1 MSLHLAKQD
10 FPIFTHNEGLIYLD
24 NAATTQKPASVID
37 AMTHYYS
44 HFNANVGRSVHRLS
58 NLSHE
63 AYEAS
68 RQTIARF
75 INAASGDS
83 MIFTKGT
90 TEAINFVA
98 QNFVRHG
105 LKAGDE
111 VLVTGMEHHSNL
123 LPWQAA
129 CEQTGAT
136 LRVVPVDTQGQIR
149 VEDYAALLSPRTR
162 LVAIAH
168 VSNVLGVTNPVKTM
182 TRLARERQIPVLI
195 DGAQAIAHLKVDVQ
209 DLDADFYCFSSHK
222 MYGPQGIGALYVHP
236 RQADWITPFQTGG
249 GVAYGVNYER
259 VTHYLPA
266 PHRFEAGTPNVAGA
280 VGLARAADYLSAC
293 GLDAVHEHDRAL
305 FQHAVRHLGELPNV
319 QLFGALDEPGSIL
332 SFGVRGLH
340 PYDVGNHLNRFDIAV
355 RTGVH
360 CAIPLV
366 DSLGVLGTVR
376 MSFSVY
382 NTPADI
388 DKVAEA
394 LTSIEPGMWTK
405 EHPTD
410 RFLR

>member
-1 MSLHLAKQD
+1 MSLHQAKKD
-10 FPIFTHNEGLIYLD
+10 FPIFTHDEGLIYLD

-44 HFNANVGRSVHRLS
+44 HINANVGRSVHKLS
-58 NLSHE
+58 NRSHE

-68 RQTIARF
+68 RQTLGQF
-75 INAASGDS
+75 VNAASS
-83 MIFTKGT
+83 NSIVFTKGT

-98 QNFVRHG
+98 QNFAKRC
-105 LKAGDE
+105 LKPGDE
-111 VLVTGMEHHSNL
+111 VVVTGMEHHSNL
-123 LPWQAA
+123 LPWQTA
-129 CEQTGAT
+129 CEEAGAT
-136 LRVVPVDTQGQIR
+136 LRVVPVDATGRIR
-149 VEDYAALLSPRTR
+149 LEDYQALLSPQTR

-168 VSNVLGVTNPVKTM
+168 VSNVLGVTNPVKEM
-182 TRLARERQIPVLI
+182 ARLARERDIPVLI

-209 DLDADFYCFSSHK
+209 DLDVDFYCFSGHK
-222 MYGPQGIGALYVHP
+222 MYGPQGIGVLYIHP
-236 RQADWITPFQTGG
+236 RQTEWLAPFQTGG

-280 VGLARAADYLSAC
+280 VGLARAASYLAAF
-293 GLDAVHEHDRAL
+293 GLDAVQQHDQEL
-305 FQHAVRHLGELPNV
+305 FFHAVKQLGGLPGV
-319 QLFGALDEPGSIL
+319 QLFGAPGEPGSIL
-332 SFGVRGLH
+332 SFGIRDLH
-340 PYDVGNHLNRFDIAV
+340 PYDVGNHLNNFDIAV

-394 LTSIEPGMWTK
+394 LVSVKPGQWTK
-405 EHPTD
+405 EHPTS
-410 RFLR
+410 RFLH